1 MTIHD
6 GYILTELSG
15 QTYLLPYGQNIASFK
30 RGVKLNESGR
40 LIWDALCA
48 GKTEDELLPL
58 LAAHFQMAAKDA
70 SVLRADIAQFLEQLR
85 AQGIIDRPA
94 PRFCFPSDS
103 PKKFRIGTVL
113 LQLNFPEH
121 LIAEEFFPFAA
132 NEADT
137 AALPST
143 DDTPDAAAFPFAAG
157 APEANAFLFAA
168 GTPDAAADL
177 TVSVRFCQ
185 PPTRPVGKV
194 LVRSSDL
201 VIMEAADCYSLLFP
215 ASPDIIECQIDK
227 AAHFACFYCKDLSS
241 ETCREELFHGIRFI
255 YLLQAQAH
263 GLFAIHSASFLY
275 RDRAWLFSAASGT
288 GKSTHTNLWK
298 SIYDVK
304 LLNGDLNLLGIKNG
318 KPVVYGLPWCGTS
331 GISTPDTVPLG
342 GIIFL
347 RQAQADT
354 TEALS
359 ADTIQLMLSQRL
371 ISPAWTADMLLSCL
385 SFSGQVAPHIVS
397 FLLRCTKNP
406 NAAHVCKAAI
416 DEALQ
421 RSNFLL

>member
-6 GYILTELSG
+6 GYVLTELSG
-15 QTYLLPYGQNIASFK
+15 QTYLLPYGQNIASFQ

-48 GKTEDELLPL
+48 GKTENELLPI
-58 LAAHFQMAAKDA
+58 LAAHFQTTAEDA
-70 SVLRADIAQFLEQLR
+70 PALRADIAQFLGQLR

-94 PRFCFPSDS
+94 PRFVFPSEGS
-103 PKKFRIGTVL
+103 RTFCIGTVL
-113 LQLNFPEH
+113 LRLNFPER
-121 LIAEEFFPFAA
+121 LIAEEFFSFAA
-132 NEADT
+132 DET
-137 AALPST
+137 
-143 DDTPDAAAFPFAAG
+143 DAA
-157 APEANAFLFAA
+157 
-168 GTPDAAADL
+168 DDL

-185 PPTRPVGKV
+185 PPTRPVGRV
-194 LVRSSDL
+194 LVRNSDL
-201 VIMEAADCYSLLFP
+201 LILEAADCYSLLFP

-227 AAHFACFYCKDLSS
+227 AAHFACFYCADQSS
-241 ETCREELFHGIRFI
+241 EACREELFHGIRFI

-298 SIYDVK
+298 NIYDVK

-331 GISTPDTVPLG
+331 GISTAETVPLG

-347 RQAQADT
+347 RQAPEDRA
-354 TEALS
+354 EALS
-359 ADTIQLMLSQRL
+359 SDAVQLMLSQRL
-371 ISPAWTADMLLSCL
+371 ISPAWTKDMLLSCL
-385 SFSGQVAPHIVS
+385 SFSGQVTPHIIS

-406 NAAHVCKAAI
+406 SAAHVCKAAI
-416 DEALQ
+416 DKSLAEEHRKHEAP
-421 RSNFLL
+421 RAAKKE